1 MANISDY
8 LPYAVAIIIAIP
20 FLVLLRQ
27 FVHTFTTLKEKELKT
42 LAIKEGNDLRFQ
54 AFERM
59 TLFLERMKPVNLV
72 ARFDKTLAPHEF
84 LYLTEKSIQE
94 EFEYNAAQQ
103 VYISSINWKNILIAK
118 DQILALLRSTHEGL
132 GDQANLE
139 DFKSLFL
146 LNYVNEGDFITE
158 TIDELK
164 KELLILNYKS

>member
-1 MANISDY
+1 MTSYSDY
-8 LPYAVAIIIAIP
+8 LPYAFALVLAIP

-27 FVHTFTTLKEKELKT
+27 FVTVYTNLKERELKM

-54 AFERM
+54 SFERM
-59 TLFLERMKPVNLV
+59 TLFLERIKPVNLV

-84 LYLTEKSIQE
+84 LFLTEKSIHE
-94 EFEYNAAQQ
+94 EFEYNTAQQ
-103 VYISSINWKNILIAK
+103 VYMSSVNWKNIVSAK
-118 DQILALLRSTHEGL
+118 EQILNMLRSTHEGL
-132 GDQANLE
+132 GAHANLE

-146 LNYVNEGDFITE
+146 LNYLNEGDFISE